1 MSAATDKA
9 LGLLHA
15 KVATKLGD
23 LIESD
28 ECNAAVLGAAITFL
42 KNNNITAA
50 ASGNQELDA
59 LKEKLA
65 NKRHDKTLPQ
75 RRALEDA
82 VRAFEAL
89 NPDGLPS

>member
-1 MSAATDKA
+1 MSAASDKE
-9 LGLLHA
+9 LGKLHA
-15 KVATKLGD
+15 TVARKLGD
-23 LIESD
+23 LIEGD
-28 ECNAAVLGAAITFL
+28 ECSAAVLGAAITFL

-65 NKRHDKTLPQ
+65 NKRHEKALPRQ
-75 RRALEDA
+75 SLEDA